1 MVKLPIF
8 QREIELAKSKTSQ
21 FDSQKVHDKFKCNN
35 NYIGYL
41 GEYLFDKYL
50 TYKRIYHKWFQF
62 VKQDMNT
69 PDFTIGHKTVDVKT
83 TFDDKLWLQN
93 IDHNIYVLINISKDV
108 NTATILGYVDSY
120 DLVKYV
126 ENKEYTVVVR
136 GNNKNYV
143 FDKYHLRDISDLFK
157 KINYFNN
164 KGWDF

>member
-62 VKQDMNT
+62 VKQDYGQ
-69 PDFTIGHKTVDVKT
+69 PDFKIGSKTIDVKT
-83 TFDDKLWLQN
+83 TFDDRLWIQN
-93 IDHNIYVLINISKDV
+93 IEHNIYILINISRDLKKA
-108 NTATILGYVDSY
+108 NIIGYVDSS
-120 DLVKYV
+120 DLINSI
-126 ENKEYTVVVR
+126 ERKEYNLVIK
-136 GNNKNYV
+136 NNKKNYV
-143 FDKYHLRDISDLFK
+143 FDKNNLKDINKLFK
-157 KINYFNN
+157 TINKFRE